1 MRHAFDFDR
10 NYYSRPFGGFT
21 GGGGYRNSGFQTT
34 EFGYSDGGL
43 FMNTYS
49 VGRESGVSR
58 TIDDINI
65 GMAKFGATL
74 NIFAKLRQ
82 DFNRLYENDDQRD
95 YPPAAY
101 DRYNQRGPE
110 GPYPNSFYDGGRPQ
124 YRGDAYQRGSYPGQG
139 DNSNGVFSLGN
150 YLNALDASTGQIP
163 WYSMTAQP
171 GASMPWQTMPWA
183 QQFGRQASGNP
194 VGQNGL
200 REQVSP
206 DRTEKINDI
215 QITKF
220 DKAYADQ
227 QGDPVKLET
236 YQKFQTVVIMTGR
249 TEFHA
254 PDANGETG
262 KEQRRSA
269 LLGTQYREGEAV
281 IERGHRLYKV
291 YTLDGKK
298 YEEYKQDG
306 KIMQTIDG
314 KTVESP
320 EKLRAADAPE
330 NWVDVDSNG
339 KPVGSGSTSTS
350 AETKAATAAP
360 APLTDEQKKEAIK
373 NAASIGVKVN
383 SFDELKPELVK
394 KAKEK
399 KIDNAE
405 NMSEQQLLDAMTKK
419 PQQKSNTN
427 PPAPT
432 DDENDVARLVKLQI
446 QYDNKKA
453 KHENTEDLAKQL
465 GELKN
470 KLGVLQSDKGNDHL
484 GKVTDPKYAKLVEIA
499 KLQGLYDC
507 VTHIDPK
514 KDQGTYNYWN
524 NAPVTGPDG
533 KVISGLSHKQD
544 LAKKLGYLKSQAA
557 GTVDEKLNAAP
568 KAKAPDSTQP
578 AATDKSPD
586 PTQPAA
592 GTAQTPVPQSPIE
605 SGRLPINN
613 AIQMVDTALSQ
624 KAAEVR
630 NIENQIAQ
638 LAKKPAS
645 EFDKPS
651 ESSFRGPK
659 NMQGYSPDVVATLTG
674 LLSQRKAIQ
683 KELGVLSRRKNAIV
697 NYRDTEHRPDV
708 TANLKDFDGLG
719 YDHSYHSK

>member
-1 MRHAFDFDR
+1 MNHVPNFNNDYFGRPFDFR
-10 NYYSRPFGGFT
+10 AGRG
-21 GGGGYRNSGFQTT
+21 
-34 EFGYSDGGL
+34 FGYSGSQGYQTTVAEVETPFGYINMVNRGPVNKT
-43 FMNTYS
+43 FMNLQNITADLYGFAGLLGAARD
-49 VGRESGVSR
+49 VVRALGGDDESQQEPP
-58 TIDDINI
+58 
-65 GMAKFGATL
+65 MPP
-74 NIFAKLRQ
+74 
-82 DFNRLYENDDQRD
+82 RD
-95 YPPAAY
+95 YYQGAN
-101 DRYNQRGPE
+101 R
-110 GPYPNSFYDGGRPQ
+110 NSIYDGGRPQ
-124 YRGDAYQRGSYPGQG
+124 YRGDAYQRGSYPRQG

-163 WYSMTAQP
+163 WFSMTAQP
-171 GASMPWQTMPWA
+171 WQSMPEQQPW
-183 QQFGRQASGNP
+183 FGRYTAGN
-194 VGQNGL
+194 GQQGP
-200 REQVSP
+200 QVSAP
-206 DRTEKINDI
+206 QKDGNGQFIFTGTA
-215 QITKF
+215 TKGGQRI
-220 DKAYADQ
+220 DSVYQVLD
-227 QGDPVKLET
+227 DSPSPTSET
-236 YQKFQTVVIMTGR
+236 VEVERKTYKQPGTPGPEYVVS
-249 TEFHA
+249 
-254 PDANGETG
+254 
-262 KEQRRSA
+262 RRSA
-269 LLGTQYREGEAV
+269 ILGTDFHNGEVVTIKNGYA
-281 IERGHRLYKV
+281 HKV
-291 YTLDGKK
+291 YTDGDYTVDEYVNKDGFLVTTKTDKDKK
-298 YEEYKQDG
+298 STTTTGAKVDPG
-306 KIMQTIDG
+306 KNTWVEIDG
-314 KTVESP
+314 
-320 EKLRAADAPE
+320 D
-330 NWVDVDSNG
+330 G
-339 KPVGSGSTSTS
+339 KPVGSGSASTTE
-350 AETKAATAAP
+350 AKTADKTADKTATP
-360 APLTDEQKKEAIK
+360 APLTDEQKKETVK

-383 SFDELKPELVK
+383 SFDELKPALVK

-405 NMSEQQLLDAMTKK
+405 NMSEQQLLDAINKN
-419 PQQKSNTN
+419 PHPKSNTN

-453 KHENTEDLAKQL
+453 NHENTEDLAKQL

-499 KLQGLYDC
+499 KLQGLYDR